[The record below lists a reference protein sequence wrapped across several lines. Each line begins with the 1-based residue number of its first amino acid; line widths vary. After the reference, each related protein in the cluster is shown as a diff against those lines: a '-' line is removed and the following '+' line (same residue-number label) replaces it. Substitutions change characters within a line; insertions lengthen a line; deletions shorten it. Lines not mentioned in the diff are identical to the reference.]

1 METNM
6 EMNVETKP
14 EAEGE
19 SLAQMH
25 TEVLDA
31 YEPGAIE
38 KGAAILKDGG
48 VVAFPTETVYGLGAL
63 ATSRSAVEKIFEA
76 KGRPSD
82 NPLIVHI
89 ADMTMLKELIEGD
102 IPLDAS
108 LLAEEFWPGPLS
120 MIFKKS
126 KKVPD
131 SVTAGLET
139 VAVRMPSNPAALMLI
154 KEAGPIAAPSANR
167 SGRPSP
173 TSAKHVLDDMNGR
186 IPLILD
192 SGSSRVGLES
202 TVLDLTCTPPRV
214 LRPGGVTPNQIAE
227 VIDEVEVDGSVLR
240 PLQEGEIARSPGM
253 KYRHYAPEGSV
264 TIVKGGRKRVASR
277 ICRLYDEAKAQGK
290 KPAILASSSNRTL
303 YGDRTVR
310 MLGSGVAEQS
320 RELFAALR
328 EMDDIKADAVFCEAL
343 DAKDLGLAYMNRLGR
358 AASFNVIDAD
368 KREEHRR

>member
-1 METNM
+1 MENEM
-6 EMNVETKP
+6 EMKMT
-14 EAEGE
+14 
-19 SLAQMH
+19 
-25 TEVLDA
+25 TEVMDA
-31 YEPGAIE
+31 YEPGAVE
-38 KGAAILKDGG
+38 KGAAILKEGG

-63 ATSRSAVEKIFEA
+63 ATSHSGVEKIFEA
-76 KGRPSD
+76 KGRPAD

-126 KKVPD
+126 KRVPD
-131 SVTAGLET
+131 IVTAGLDT

-173 TSAKHVLDDMNGR
+173 TSAKHVLDDMNGQ

-192 SGSSRVGLES
+192 SGSCRVGLES

-214 LRPGGVTPNQIAE
+214 LRPGGVTPDQIAL

-240 PLQEGEIARSPGM
+240 PMKEDEVARSPGM
-253 KYRHYAPEGSV
+253 KYRHYAPQGSV
-264 TIVKGGRKRVASR
+264 TIVKGGRKRVAGR
-277 ICRLYDEAKAQGK
+277 ICRLYDEALAQGK

-328 EMDDIKADAVFCEAL
+328 EMDDIGAEVVFSEAL
-343 DAKDLGLAYMNRLGR
+343 EAKDMGLAYMNRLGR
-358 AASFNVIDAD
+358 AASFHIIDAD
-368 KREEHRR
+368 RREEHRK

>member
-1 METNM
+1 M
-6 EMNVETKP
+6 
-14 EAEGE
+14 
-19 SLAQMH
+19 Q
-25 TEVLDA
+25 TEILDA
-31 YEPGAIE
+31 YEPGSVE
-38 KGAAILKDGG
+38 KAAAILKDGG

-63 ATSRSAVEKIFEA
+63 ATNPGAVEKIFEA
-76 KGRPSD
+76 KGRPGD

-89 ADMTMLKELIEGD
+89 ATMEMLKEIIDGPV
-102 IPLDAS
+102 PLEAS

-126 KKVPD
+126 KRIPD
-131 SVTAGLET
+131 TVTAGLET

-154 KEAGPIAAPSANR
+154 KETGPIAAPSANR

-173 TSAKHVLDDMNGR
+173 TTAKHVQDDLDGL

-202 TVLDLTCTPPRV
+202 TVLDLTSNPPRV
-214 LRPGGVTPNQIAE
+214 LRPGGVTPTQIAE

-240 PLQEGEIARSPGM
+240 PLQEGEVARSPGM
-253 KYRHYAPEGSV
+253 KYRHYAPEGKV
-264 TIVKGGRKRVASR
+264 TIVKGQRKRMAAK
-277 ICRLYDEAKAQGK
+277 ICKLYDEAVAQGK
-290 KPAILASSSNRTL
+290 KAAILANSSNRTL

-310 MLGSGVAEQS
+310 MLGSGVQEQS
-320 RELFAALR
+320 KELFAALR
-328 EMDDIKADAVFCEAL
+328 EMDDIKAEAVFSEAL

-368 KREEHRR
+368 KREEHRK